1 MADPVR
7 VLMIFRNNEMNERSK
22 SGFRHDW
29 AKIPPQIEDCAS
41 VNSEAITVSFRRVRK
56 SHNGIKEFQNIQ
68 RLFAYNVDDFFLK
81 EISCL
86 SNLTYLWA
94 ETITAE
100 DLSPLARLGALE
112 HLILRRVRNA
122 KVFTFFADMPVLR
135 HLCLEW
141 VKHLHNLSDFR
152 PKYNLL
158 SFGVE
163 GATELSQRQKIETLL
178 PIVDW
183 TELHSLYLGNTKIQD
198 GNLRCLAKIPSLRY
212 LETARFYPKSEF
224 DALKAAHPQ
233 LKCQW
238 FDKYEIEYP

>member
-1 MADPVR
+1 M
-7 VLMIFRNNEMNERSK
+7 FRNNEMNERTK

-29 AKIPPQIEDCAS
+29 TKVPDQVDDIAS
-41 VNSEAITVSFRRVRK
+41 VNSDASTISFRRVKK
-56 SHNGIKEFQNIQ
+56 SHTGLKEFNNVR
-68 RLFAYNVDDFFLK
+68 RLFAYNVDDSFLE

-86 SNLTYLWA
+86 PNLTFLWA

-100 DLSPLARLGALE
+100 DLSPLARLASLE
-112 HLILRRVRNA
+112 YLILRSVRNA
-122 KVFTFFADMPVLR
+122 QKFTFPASMPGLQ

-141 VKHLHNLSDFR
+141 VKHLHNLSDLTS
-152 PKYNLL
+152 KDNLL
-158 SFGVE
+158 SFGIE
-163 GATELSQRQKIETLL
+163 GSTELSQRQKIESLL
-178 PIVDW
+178 PILDW

-224 DALKAAHPQ
+224 QALKAAHPQ

-238 FDKYEIEYP
+238 FDKYEIESP